1 MSNHKKIDSD
11 YSNLNPHEILAA
23 LNTLKYKDNG
33 QILALNSY
41 ENRVYRIGL
50 ECGKN
55 IVVKFYRPNRW
66 SDSTINEEHEF
77 TKELHNLGIPV
88 IAPMTINNKTLHY
101 YKSHRFSVWECF
113 GGRAPNLD
121 NKDTLKQIGRLVGRI
136 HLHGEIKQFDFRPD
150 LNIETYG
157 YESEKFLLENMFIPI
172 ELENTYI
179 SIIDQLLD
187 NIKTCFDYCG
197 DYQNIRLHADLHPSN
212 ILTQGEMIKIVDLD
226 DARNG
231 PAIQDL
237 WMFISGEKPDQQLQF
252 TSLLEGYEEF
262 RSLNLKELHLIEAL
276 RTLRIMHYTAWIAKR
291 WGDPAF
297 KIAFPWFD
305 TPRFWDDHI
314 LSLRE
319 QTSLMQE
326 TPLNLSL

>member
-1 MSNHKKIDSD
+1 MRNDQKTETD

-23 LNTLKYKDNG
+23 LNTLKYEDNG

-41 ENRVYRIGL
+41 ENRVYRVGL
-50 ECGKN
+50 ESGEN

-77 TKELHNLGIPV
+77 TKELLNLGIPV
-88 IAPMTINNKTLHY
+88 IAPMTINRKTLHHF
-101 YKSHRFSVWECF
+101 KSHRISVWECF

-121 NKDTLKQIGRLVGRI
+121 NKDTLKRIGRLVGRM
-136 HLHGEIKQFDFRPD
+136 HLHGEIKKFDFRPD
-150 LNIETYG
+150 LNVETYG
-157 YESEKFLLENMFIPI
+157 HESEKFLLDNMFIPI
-172 ELENTYI
+172 DLEDTYI

-187 NIKTCFDYCG
+187 NIKICFDYCG
-197 DYQNIRLHADLHPSN
+197 NYQNIRLHADLHPSN
-212 ILTQGEMIKIVDLD
+212 ILTQGENIKIVDLD

-237 WMFISGEKPDQQLQF
+237 WMFISGEKSDQQLQF

-262 RSLNLKELHLIEAL
+262 RNLNLKELHLIEAL

-291 WGDPAF
+291 WNDPAF

-305 TPRFWDDHI
+305 TPRFWDEHI

-326 TPLNLSL
+326 APIDISL

>member
-1 MSNHKKIDSD
+1 MS
-11 YSNLNPHEILAA
+11 
-23 LNTLKYKDNG
+23 
-33 QILALNSY
+33 
-41 ENRVYRIGL
+41 
-50 ECGKN
+50 
-55 IVVKFYRPNRW
+55 
-66 SDSTINEEHEF
+66 
-77 TKELHNLGIPV
+77 
-88 IAPMTINNKTLHY
+88 
-101 YKSHRFSVWECF
+101 
-113 GGRAPNLD
+113 
-121 NKDTLKQIGRLVGRI
+121 RI
-136 HLHGEIKQFDFRPD
+136 HLHGEIKKFDFRPD

-157 YESEKFLLENMFIPI
+157 YESEKYLLENMFIPI

-187 NIKTCFDYCG
+187 NIKTCFDCCG
-197 DYQNIRLHADLHPSN
+197 NYQNIRLHADLHPSN

-237 WMFISGEKPDQQLQF
+237 WMFISGEKSDQQLQF

-262 RSLNLKELHLIEAL
+262 RNLNLKELHLIEAL

-291 WGDPAF
+291 WDDPAF

-326 TPLNLSL
+326 SPLDLSL